1 VILVDTAVWIDH
13 FRSDNRDLTR
23 LLQDGKVLVHRYVI
37 GELSLGDLRPREL
50 TLSLLQRLPQAE
62 VATDLEVLALV
73 EREHLFGLGIGYIDA
88 HLIASLRLT
97 PNALLWTRDRR
108 LHAVAARLDLNAAL

>member
-1 VILVDTAVWIDH
+1 
-13 FRSDNRDLTR
+13 
-23 LLQDGKVLVHRYVI
+23 
-37 GELSLGDLRPREL
+37 
-50 TLSLLQRLPQAE
+50 
-62 VATDLEVLALV
+62 VLALV